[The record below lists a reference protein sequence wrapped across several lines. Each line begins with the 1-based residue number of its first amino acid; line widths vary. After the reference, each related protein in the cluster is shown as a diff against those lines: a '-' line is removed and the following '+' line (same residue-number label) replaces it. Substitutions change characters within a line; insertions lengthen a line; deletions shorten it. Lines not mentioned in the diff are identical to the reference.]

1 MCAQTCI
8 CSGWCRM
15 MDNLKLDN
23 FSLLKFNSCY
33 MERTSI
39 SRNVLY
45 ISKVQIQA
53 ITVQDYLNDGTVR
66 KNGLKHSKFLH
77 LLFLLFLLF
86 ISTLGFAQVNVK
98 GRVVAGDTAVVGA
111 TVQVKGTNNATQS
124 DINGDFSINA
134 PSNGTLVISSVGFVT
149 QEIKISN
156 RSSINVLL
164 QSNSNQL
171 ADVIVVGYGTQR
183 KSDVTGSL
191 SRITAETI
199 QERPVT
205 NLSQALQGKASGL
218 NVATNIKPGELP
230 QIRIRGT
237 RSPNASNDPLYVVD
251 GIPIV
256 SALGVTSFSINDLNP
271 NDIASVEILKDASAT
286 AIYGSR
292 GANGVILV
300 TTKKASKGRVSV
312 NLNANTS
319 LDYYKSLTDW
329 IDAGQY
335 IDRLREGLI
344 NGRRYQTN
352 NPTDL
357 NLAPT
362 PWFADPRLDSLNFG
376 ASGVTNNLNELLA
389 ATMMGYQRNANG
401 TFVMRPTTAAEQALG
416 WPAQVPVWNSANI
429 KSFDWIDAV
438 SQQGVTQ
445 NYQVSV
451 SAGTEAARLY
461 LSLGYNNQKG
471 VQRDQDFERFNI
483 NMNGDII
490 ATKAFSM
497 GISIIASLAEQ
508 NYGINANQGNT
519 GSKDLYGRGI

>member
-1 MCAQTCI
+1 
-8 CSGWCRM
+8 
-15 MDNLKLDN
+15 
-23 FSLLKFNSCY
+23 

-256 SALGVTSFSINDLNP
+256 SALGVTSFSINDLN
-271 NDIASVEILKDASAT
+271 SLLEIS
-286 AIYGSR
+286 S
-292 GANGVILV
+292 
-300 TTKKASKGRVSV
+300 
-312 NLNANTS
+312 
-319 LDYYKSLTDW
+319 
-329 IDAGQY
+329 
-335 IDRLREGLI
+335 
-344 NGRRYQTN
+344 
-352 NPTDL
+352 
-357 NLAPT
+357 
-362 PWFADPRLDSLNFG
+362 
-376 ASGVTNNLNELLA
+376 
-389 ATMMGYQRNANG
+389 
-401 TFVMRPTTAAEQALG
+401 
-416 WPAQVPVWNSANI
+416 NS
-429 KSFDWIDAV
+429 
-438 SQQGVTQ
+438 
-445 NYQVSV
+445 
-451 SAGTEAARLY
+451 
-461 LSLGYNNQKG
+461 
-471 VQRDQDFERFNI
+471 
-483 NMNGDII
+483 
-490 ATKAFSM
+490 
-497 GISIIASLAEQ
+497 
-508 NYGINANQGNT
+508 
-519 GSKDLYGRGI
+519 